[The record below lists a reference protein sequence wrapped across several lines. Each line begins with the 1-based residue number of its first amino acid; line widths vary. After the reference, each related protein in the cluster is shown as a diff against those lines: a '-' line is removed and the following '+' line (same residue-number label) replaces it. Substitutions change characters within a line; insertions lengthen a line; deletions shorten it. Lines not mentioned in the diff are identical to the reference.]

1 MAFTQIRPINLG
13 GGEIGTG
20 IAMGLQEAGN
30 SLFQLL
36 EQKKQRQ
43 YEREQTLLR
52 IAEKGLTPMD
62 AMYNSNSLISNK
74 IKSSFIDFI
83 KQKVVD
89 KKGIDNDTVMQVL
102 TAKNLLNSTINKI
115 KQTEEYIA
123 KQTDLITKNPDK
135 YQRDKYDESLNQYLT
150 KISKGDIV
158 TMEELPRFIWPK
170 EKHPKSWSSSQII
183 VKGKPTQTDVP
194 IDSQKIKRIST
205 WTDDNTRIGKWTE
218 GYGSDEGLQLGTKE
232 LFYNGNNSV
241 DPDAPTEEERKEY
254 IKKATEIQNDPKSP
268 KLFGSV
274 ELNAPYLYGV
284 DKFAENI
291 QPDKEDIII
300 KWKKEKPKKE
310 EKIKDISLIEP
321 KVKEFNGVSFKKF
334 KDLTTDKI
342 IRKKSPLIGA
352 VEIAEDAT
360 RKIDDNR
367 EYIFDILGIDEDRDV
382 MIVRTIPTGKY
393 EDIIDEETG
402 EKRKVFRGQPD
413 RIIIAPINQNRY
425 LLQDLFDIGSL
436 NKQTGFEFDNY

>member
-20 IAMGLQEAGN
+20 IAMGLQQASN

-74 IKSSFIDFI
+74 IKNSFIDFI

-170 EKHPKSWSSSQII
+170 EKNPTSWASSQII

-254 IKKATEIQNDPKSP
+254 IKKAIEIQNDPKSP

-284 DKFAENI
+284 DKFAKNI

-300 KWKKEKPKKE
+300 KWKKDTGSEKSKIKVIPENNDIWQFYNKPVKLTGYEGNKVTNVVELLYGQPKPELSPGLYFKVYKTTGDEPIPNKKE
-310 EKIKDISLIEP
+310 GENMTMQDLQSLFGGSNYE
-321 KVKEFNGVSFKKF
+321 
-334 KDLTTDKI
+334 TD
-342 IRKKSPLIGA
+342 
-352 VEIAEDAT
+352 
-360 RKIDDNR
+360 
-367 EYIFDILGIDEDRDV
+367 YI
-382 MIVRTIPTGKY
+382 PY
-393 EDIIDEETG
+393 EDIANMV
-402 EKRKVFRGQPD
+402 EKQYKFENLDKFKNGRKKLVW
-413 RIIIAPINQNRY
+413 
-425 LLQDLFDIGSL
+425 
-436 NKQTGFEFDNY
+436 